1 MIEILFI
8 GVLFAGMLPIA
19 AVMIIFLAISCGMLL
34 YITTLLIF
42 EEHHHSKGKLKKIL
56 TISAGIVSGIL
67 IFSF

>member
-34 YITTLLIF
+34 YITTLQIF
-42 EEHHHSKGKLKKIL
+42 EDYHHSKGKLKKIL
-56 TISAGIVSGIL
+56 TISAGIVSGVL